1 MVLVGDDNMNI
12 PVELYEESDRRR
24 NTSHTNH
31 EQYDRDGFFVIK
43 NIIDLSPLTEDVPE
57 YRGMFDYSLGMQ
69 KEVDGKDEIATTS
82 SNRHSRRN
90 TPIFA
95 RSYLKVKQR
104 LEKEIG
110 KKLYNTYWFDRYYF
124 NGSYLTPHVDRP
136 ACEIS
141 CSIHLGSNLETP
153 WAFGILDGD
162 DKQHELYLNPGD
174 AVVYKGCERIHWR
187 PAFPDALDESYYHNA
202 FFHYVLQ
209 SGLRSHYAYD
219 NGGQ

>member
-1 MVLVGDDNMNI
+1 MQ
-12 PVELYEESDRRR
+12 VENDIRSKVEDLR
-24 NTSHTNH
+24 NSSRTNH

-43 NIIDLSPLTEDVPE
+43 NIIDVSSLTEDVPE
-57 YRGMFDYSLGMQ
+57 YRGMFDYTMGVK

-104 LEKEIG
+104 IQKEIG
-110 KKLYNTYWFDRYYF
+110 KELYNTYWFDRYYF
-124 NGSYLTPHVDRP
+124 NGSYLTPHADRP

-141 CSIHLGSNLETP
+141 CSIHLGSNLKEP
-153 WAFGILDGD
+153 WVFGIEDGD
-162 DKQHELYLNPGD
+162 GNDNLITQDVGD

-187 PAFPDALDESYYHNA
+187 PQFPDSPDDSYHHNA
-202 FFHYVLQ
+202 FFHYVLKD
-209 SGLRSHYAYD
+209 GIRSHYAYD
-219 NGGQ
+219 NGRQ

>member
-1 MVLVGDDNMNI
+1 MNI

-124 NGSYLTPHVDRP
+124 NGSYLTPHADRP

-141 CSIHLGSNLETP
+141 CSIHLGSNLKEP
-153 WAFGILDGD
+153 WVFGIEDGD
-162 DKQHELYLNPGD
+162 GNDNLITQDVGD

-187 PAFPDALDESYYHNA
+187 PQFPDSPDDSYHHNA
-202 FFHYVLQ
+202 FFHYVLKD
-209 SGLRSHYAYD
+209 GIRSHYAYD
-219 NGGQ
+219 NGRQ